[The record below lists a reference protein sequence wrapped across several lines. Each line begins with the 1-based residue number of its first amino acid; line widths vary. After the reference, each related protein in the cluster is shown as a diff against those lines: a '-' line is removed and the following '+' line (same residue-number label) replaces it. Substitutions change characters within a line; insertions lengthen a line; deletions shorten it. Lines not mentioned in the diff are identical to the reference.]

1 MDTYNTLRHF
11 ADSWGLLVMAG
22 FFVGV
27 VAFAF
32 RPGSKALYERAA
44 QIPLRDNE
52 D

>member
-1 MDTYNTLRHF
+1 MDTYNTLRQL

-22 FFVGV
+22 FFAGAV
-27 VAFAF
+27 VFAF